1 LKRFKPFEF
10 ERFTRRAKI
19 SVGFRGRTHGS
30 DAGNFSHHRQLAEER
45 IDITNMSAFEILS
58 AILDT
63 LTGDKE
69 KMDFFSSS
77 VIGLIASCC

>member
-1 LKRFKPFEF
+1 M
-10 ERFTRRAKI
+10 
-19 SVGFRGRTHGS
+19 GFRGRTHGS

-58 AILDT
+58 AILDK

-69 KMDFFSSS
+69 KMDCFSSS
-77 VIGLIASCC
+77 VIERHRELLSALIYPKHLTT